1 MTTQAKVLTASDK
14 ATKAMGAAA
23 AALESSMSI
32 ATTALPELLVAIEE
46 KQSELAQLTQTTD
59 DAVRRSK
66 VELELRVAENEDKV
80 LADLLKKRGL
90 ALVTVAEV
98 ENMKLTIA
106 KMEADMAGDIASAIA
121 AASEKMAADHS
132 LEITKLNS
140 EHSVATAEANAK
152 IGALQDKVS
161 HLEAGLENA
170 RNDLTAERNARVAIA
185 EAEAGR
191 QPVVV
196 QQPRA

>member
-1 MTTQAKVLTASDK
+1 MTTQVKVLTASDK
-14 ATKAMGAAA
+14 AIKAMGAAA
-23 AALESSMSI
+23 SSLEASMSI
-32 ATTALPELLVAIEE
+32 ASAALPELLVAIEE
-46 KQSELAQLTQTTD
+46 KQSELAQLTQSTD
-59 DAVRRSK
+59 DATRRSK

-90 ALVTVAEV
+90 ALITVAEV
-98 ENMKLTIA
+98 EDMKTTIV
-106 KMEADMAGDIASAIA
+106 KMEENMASDIASAIA
-121 AASEKMAADHS
+121 TASEKMSADHS
-132 LEITKLNS
+132 LEISKLNS

-161 HLEAGLENA
+161 HLETGLINA
-170 RNDLTAERNARVAIA
+170 RDDLNAERQARVAIA

-196 QQPRA
+196 QQPRS